1 MNKTFLRTTQF
12 VFGACALLT
21 LAGCSST
28 PRGLQHVPTQPAV
41 VVDPSQTE
49 NERSFATSAAKL
61 EVGGS
66 AAVIQTTPIG
76 LAQAIAV
83 ATYKNALGE
92 DCKRIEVRN
101 KDASAACGVCL
112 GKDGI
117 WRVVPRNF

>member
-1 MNKTFLRTTQF
+1 MKNAKIILL
-12 VFGACALLT
+12 AALSVL
-21 LAGCSST
+21 LVSGCQA
-28 PRGLQHVPTQPAV
+28 PRGLQHVPSQPAV
-41 VVDPSQTE
+41 VVDPSQSE
-49 NERSFATSAAKL
+49 NEQSFAASAAKL

-92 DCKRIEVRN
+92 DCKRIELRN
-101 KDASAACGVCL
+101 KDASSVCGVCL